1 MIRVLLVD
9 DDPLVRVG
17 LTMMLRGA
25 DGIEIVG
32 EVADGAAVPAAVRQH
47 RPDVVLMDI
56 RMPVMDGITATR
68 ALTGRDPAPRVIVLT
83 TFGAEDTV
91 LDAVR
96 AGAAGY
102 LLKHTEPEEIVE
114 AVRRAARGE
123 PVLSPSAARALIA
136 HASGSGSSSGSGA
149 GVGARAEAARV
160 RLAVLSDRERDVAA
174 AVAEGLS
181 NSEIGARLHL
191 SVGTV
196 KAHLSSALTKLSI
209 DNRIQLALLAHDAAD
224 A

>member
-9 DDPLVRVG
+9 DDPLVRAG
-17 LTMMLRGA
+17 LKMMLRGA
-25 DGIEIVG
+25 DGIEVVG
-32 EVADGAAVPAAVRQH
+32 EVGDGAAVPGAVRQH
-47 RPDVVLMDI
+47 GPDVVLMDI

-68 ALTGRDPAPRVIVLT
+68 ALTGRDSAPQVIVLT

-91 LDAVR
+91 LEAVR

-136 HASGSGSSSGSGA
+136 HAATGSSS
-149 GVGARAEAARV
+149 RADAARQ
-160 RLAVLSDRERDVAA
+160 RLADLSERERDVAR

-181 NSEIGARLHL
+181 NTEIGARLHV

-196 KAHLSSALTKLSI
+196 KAHLSSALGKAGVE
-209 DNRIQLALLAHDAAD
+209 NRIQLALLAHDAGEE
-224 A
+224 